1 MTKQAKIRRIVEV
14 TERHTEAMLIMSGV
28 LTLFLALF
36 LPIRI
41 DIQLLVGGFGV
52 HMIIAGIIAKS
63 IPLKS

>member
-28 LTLFLALF
+28 LTL

>member
-1 MTKQAKIRRIVEV
+1 MTKQAKIRCIVEV
-14 TERHTEAMLIMSGV
+14 TERHTEAMLIMWGV
-28 LTLFLALF
+28 LALF
-36 LPIRI
+36 VALFIPIRI